1 MKGLMK
7 TFKVITIIS
16 MILTITVAVASVIG
30 VAITGLYPGI
40 IVFLL
45 LTLIPIASN
54 FYAKIIISKS
64 NVFQRNYHITLIVTN
79 LLTMLVVLWMT
90 FVILVDRVFSIIL

>member
-45 LTLIPIASN
+45 LTLIPIASI
-54 FYAKIIISKS
+54 FYAKIIIGKS
-64 NVFQRNYHITLIVTN
+64 NVFQRNYYITLIVTN